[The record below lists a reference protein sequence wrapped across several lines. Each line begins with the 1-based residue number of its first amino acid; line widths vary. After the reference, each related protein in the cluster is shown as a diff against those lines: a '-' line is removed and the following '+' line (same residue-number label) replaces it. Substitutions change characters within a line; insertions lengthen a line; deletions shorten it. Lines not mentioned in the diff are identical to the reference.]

1 MRTLGL
7 HLYASVKGGV
17 GKSTLAVL
25 AAKLLASE
33 GRRPVVI
40 DADVLGSSLAD
51 GLEICAPVVHERD
64 GVPDYGA
71 PPTGQWHDLPTTR
84 RLREERKHW
93 WKDHGKAALPATLG
107 PAFINDAVFY
117 ADAGTG
123 QRCRV
128 DAMLWRR
135 PSDDGVRYLPSSP
148 LRDDAIRIAPH
159 ASGNEPHF
167 AWLRRFAWILDELV
181 SNDEAVTD
189 IIVDLPPGTWGLT
202 HETLVLASKIEAPLP
217 RGYPQWHDRL
227 RWRVVPKLV
236 TTPDRNDRLLAME
249 YWLMARDKIPALR
262 VLMNRLFESEAKARS
277 AIRADV
283 PPPLRSLGLEDQ
295 VSFVSY
301 HQASLGRLFVEG
313 DLHVDRDLRELST
326 ALGLELGGGVSHA

>member
-1 MRTLGL
+1 MRTIGL
-7 HLYASVKGGV
+7 YLYASVKGGV

-25 AAKLLASE
+25 AAKLLAGV

-51 GLEICAPVVHERD
+51 GLELCAPIIHDRD
-64 GVPDYGA
+64 GAPDYTA
-71 PPTGQWHDLPTTR
+71 PPTGQWHDLAATR
-84 RLREERKHW
+84 RLRSERNQW
-93 WKDHGKAALPATLG
+93 WKDHGRASLPPALA
-107 PAFINDAVFY
+107 PAFLNEALFHSSTT
-117 ADAGTG
+117 TG

-128 DAMLWRR
+128 DAMLWRA
-135 PSDDGVRYLPSSP
+135 SHDDGVRYLPSSP

-181 SNDEAVTD
+181 IPDEAVTD
-189 IIVDLPPGTWGLT
+189 VIVDLPPGTWGLT

-217 RGYPQWHDRL
+217 NGYPQWHDRL
-227 RWRVVPKLV
+227 RWRVVPKIV

-249 YWLMARDKIPALR
+249 YWLMTRDKIPALR

-277 AIRADV
+277 DIRADV
-283 PPPLRSLGLEDQ
+283 PDPLRSLGLENQ
-295 VSFVSY
+295 VSFVI
-301 HQASLGRLFVEG
+301 EG
-313 DLHVDRDLRELST
+313 DLRIDRDLRQLSS
-326 ALGLELGGGVSHA
+326 ALDLDLGAASHA